1 MFEKLLCTI
10 SPQSSNLVASNL
22 DRVIDY
28 LNKIAEQQGFIYQ
41 NYTPGGTQNLPTPR
55 RFFSDEN
62 GMIID
67 AIRIQIE
74 SWKMQNLLSETEY
87 FVLIACLIETVSFYA
102 NITGIY
108 AAFHK
113 KWDPR
118 ALKKLLLRSIK
129 IITNDKQN
137 QVFNQD
143 SVELLDVVKA
153 DIFYLDPPYNQRQ
166 YAPNY
171 HLLETIAKYDN
182 PKISGV
188 AGLRE
193 YQSQKSK
200 FCNAK
205 TGLGELDLIA
215 KKGKFKYLILSYN
228 SEGIMASES
237 ILQSLKQYGKTELIE
252 FDYLR
257 FKSNNNGQAMHKKY
271 VKEQVYILEK

>member
-1 MFEKLLCTI
+1 MEI
-10 SPQSSNLVASNL
+10 
-22 DRVIDY
+22 
-28 LNKIAEQQGFIYQ
+28 
-41 NYTPGGTQNLPTPR
+41 
-55 RFFSDEN
+55 
-62 GMIID
+62 
-67 AIRIQIE
+67 
-74 SWKMQNLLSETEY
+74 
-87 FVLIACLIETVSFYA
+87 
-102 NITGIY
+102 
-108 AAFHK
+108 
-113 KWDPR
+113 
-118 ALKKLLLRSIK
+118 
-129 IITNDKQN
+129 
-137 QVFNQD
+137 
-143 SVELLDVVKA
+143 
-153 DIFYLDPPYNQRQ
+153 
-166 YAPNY
+166 
-171 HLLETIAKYDN
+171 IAKYDN

-237 ILQSLKQYGKTELIE
+237 ILQILKQYGKTELIE